1 MSDIKII
8 KVATGGAKVDS
19 SGFFIKPKQQEPS
32 QLSQFIQRE
41 NEREKKRE
49 DYEEDDDS
57 VDSMTVSDV
66 SSATKQSLDE
76 EYTNESMTPAPLPA
90 PSSPPPQRVNSIVKD
105 ETLNS
110 YLEKPKVESQPSS
123 ETLNMN
129 SSVSTTISA
138 LSSPAQTNNAISTAT
153 ATVNEPQNNNAQST
167 IAQPNNNRNDY
178 YSDTEEDVIDMTDNK
193 LYDIL
198 ASVLEDEDGENVSE
212 NMAKMNRNLEK
223 VITMFE
229 TYQQNNTKDEY
240 LSKIGEAIE
249 NQNKILTQIVKALEK
264 QGQPNQELNVSVKN
278 ENNENNMNN
287 ELNENNKKNKK
298 HQKPKSSSESSS
310 SESDKGENTDGTEE
324 NPDIKKIKV
333 SESLKYPISK
343 KDTPLKH
350 RIQIKRKT

>member
-41 NEREKKRE
+41 NEKDRGLE
-49 DYEEDDDS
+49 DEDDDS

-66 SSATKQSLDE
+66 SSATNKSDE
-76 EYTNESMTPAPLPA
+76 EYTNASMTPTPYSSAQAPAQALAQAQTQA
-90 PSSPPPQRVNSIVKD
+90 PRVSSIVKD

-110 YLEKPKVESQPSS
+110 YLEKPKVEQPLTES
-123 ETLNMN
+123 LNMN
-129 SSVSTTISA
+129 SPVSNTTPVPPV
-138 LSSPAQTNNAISTAT
+138 SPAQVNTNITG
-153 ATVNEPQNNNAQST
+153 NEQGNNNNSQST
-167 IAQPNNNRNDY
+167 TAQPAIRNDY

-212 NMAKMNRNLEK
+212 NMSKMNRNLEK

-229 TYQQNNTKDEY
+229 AYQQNNTKDEY

-249 NQNKILTQIVKALEK
+249 NQNKILSQIVRILEK
-264 QGQPNQELNVSVKN
+264 QDQPNQDTNVVVLNERKEN
-278 ENNENNMNN
+278 ENE
-287 ELNENNKKNKK
+287 KNKK
-298 HQKPKSSSESSS
+298 HEKPKSSSESS
-310 SESDKGENTDGTEE
+310 SESDKGENTEDTEK
-324 NPDIKKIKV
+324 NPNIKKIKV
-333 SESLKYPISK
+333 SDSIKNSASK
-343 KDTPLKH
+343 KDIPLKH

>member
-8 KVATGGAKVDS
+8 KVATGGAAKVDS

-66 SSATKQSLDE
+66 SSATKQSSDE

-138 LSSPAQTNNAISTAT
+138 LSSPAQTNNANSTAT

-310 SESDKGENTDGTEE
+310 ESDKGENTDGTEE